1 MKIKNGLIVQV
12 SSYIATLKN
21 VFNGRATLRG

>member
-1 MKIKNGLIVQV
+1 MKSENGLIVQI

-21 VFNGRATLRG
+21 AFNGRATLRG